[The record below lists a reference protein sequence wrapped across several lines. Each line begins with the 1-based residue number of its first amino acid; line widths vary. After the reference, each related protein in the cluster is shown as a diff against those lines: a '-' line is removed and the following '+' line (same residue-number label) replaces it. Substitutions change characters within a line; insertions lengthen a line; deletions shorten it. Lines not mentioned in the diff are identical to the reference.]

1 MSDTIV
7 VGVDGSDT
15 AAKAAVAAAR
25 LAGATGSH
33 LHIVTAYKEV
43 TSGVVE
49 LGTDEFFDADEFYFS
64 SDEEALAV
72 AHAEAARVGVAGV
85 TVEAV
90 HDKPADALISEAK
103 RLGAKMIV
111 VGNRRMQGLGRLLGS
126 VANDV
131 AHHAPCDVYIV
142 KTT

>member
-15 AAKAAVAAAR
+15 AAKAAAAAAK
-25 LAGATGSH
+25 LAAALGAK
-33 LHIVTAYKEV
+33 LHIVTAYKEQV
-43 TSGVVE
+43 SGMVE
-49 LGTDEFFDADEFYFS
+49 VGTDEFYYS
-64 SDEEALAV
+64 SDDEALSV
-72 AHAEAARVGVAGV
+72 AQAEAARVGVDGV

-90 HDKPADALISEAK
+90 HDKPGDALISEAK
-103 RLGAKMIV
+103 RLGASLIV
-111 VGNRRMQGLGRLLGS
+111 VGNRRMQGIGRLLGS
-126 VANDV
+126 VASDV

>member
-15 AAKAAVAAAR
+15 AAKAAAVAAR
-25 LAGATGSH
+25 LAQATGSH

-72 AHAEAARVGVAGV
+72 ARAEADRVGVAGV

-90 HDKPADALISEAK
+90 NDKPADAS
-103 RLGAKMIV
+103 
-111 VGNRRMQGLGRLLGS
+111 
-126 VANDV
+126 
-131 AHHAPCDVYIV
+131 
-142 KTT
+142 